1 MTIPPSDRLTAGER
15 LDRLRLIRTQNV
27 GPVTFRQLLDR
38 YGSATD
44 ALNALPDLSRR
55 GGRRATLKPC
65 SASAAQREVDAMQS
79 LGGSHL
85 IYGDPGFPD
94 ALAAISD
101 APPVLCIFGNPDL
114 LNRPIIAIVGAR
126 NASTNGRRFAERL
139 SRDLGAA
146 ELIVVSGMARG
157 IDTAAHTGA
166 LATGTIAVLAGG
178 PDVIYPRE
186 NADLY
191 ESIREHGLIVSEL
204 QPGVEPLA
212 RHFPRRNRIISGLA
226 LGVIVVEAAARSG
239 SLITARLAAE
249 QGREVF
255 AVPGSPLDP
264 RAKGPNKLI
273 RDGAILLESA
283 EDVMEVLPSL
293 RRIGMGEDRESGY
306 RKSSHS
312 TAPPDETVLAQARA
326 AVTENLAPTPVRI
339 DDLVRDSIYPI
350 DILSL
355 VLLEMELAGIVER
368 HPGGAVSL
376 LSGAGND

>member
-1 MTIPPSDRLTAGER
+1 MSAPSLSGNCWSDTAPP
-15 LDRLRLIRTQNV
+15 V
-27 GPVTFRQLLDR
+27 
-38 YGSATD
+38 
-44 ALNALPDLSRR
+44 SRS
-55 GGRRATLKPC
+55 KPC
-65 SASAAQREVDAMQS
+65 R
-79 LGGSHL
+79 
-85 IYGDPGFPD
+85 ICPG
-94 ALAAISD
+94 AVV
-101 APPVLCIFGNPDL
+101 PPVLCILGSPDL

-139 SRDLGAA
+139 SHDLGAA

-186 NADLY
+186 NTELY
-191 ESIREHGLIVSEL
+191 DSIREHGLIVSEL

-273 RDGAILLESA
+273 RDGAILLESV
-283 EDVMEVLPSL
+283 EDVLEVLPSL
-293 RRIGMGEDRESGY
+293 RRIDMGEDREPGY
-306 RKSSHS
+306 RPPSHD
-312 TAPPDETVLAQARA
+312 TATVDETMLAKARA
-326 AVTENLAPTPVRI
+326 VIRENLAPTPIRI
-339 DDLVRDSIYPI
+339 DDLVRDSIYSI

-355 VLLEMELAGIVER
+355 VLLELELASIVER

-376 LSGAGND
+376 LSDVGND

>member
-1 MTIPPSDRLTAGER
+1 MIMSSSDGQTAAER

-27 GPVTFRQLLDR
+27 GPVTFRQLLER
-38 YGSATD
+38 YGSASV
-44 ALNALPDLSRR
+44 ALKALPDLSRR
-55 GGRRATLKPC
+55 GGRRAALKPC
-65 SASAAQREVDAMQS
+65 SASVAQREVDEMQS

-85 IYGDPGFPD
+85 IYGDPGFPG

-101 APPVLCIFGNPDL
+101 APPVLCILGSPDL

-139 SRDLGAA
+139 SHDLGAA

-186 NADLY
+186 NTELY
-191 ESIREHGLIVSEL
+191 DSIREHGLIVSEL

-273 RDGAILLESA
+273 RDGAILLESV
-283 EDVMEVLPSL
+283 EDVLEVLPSL
-293 RRIGMGEDRESGY
+293 RRIDMGEDREPGY
-306 RKSSHS
+306 RPPSHD
-312 TAPPDETVLAQARA
+312 TATVDETMLAKARA
-326 AVTENLAPTPVRI
+326 VIRENLAPTPIRI
-339 DDLVRDSIYPI
+339 DDLVRDSIYSI

-355 VLLEMELAGIVER
+355 VLLELELASIVER

-376 LSGAGND
+376 LSDVGND

>member
-1 MTIPPSDRLTAGER
+1 
-15 LDRLRLIRTQNV
+15 
-27 GPVTFRQLLDR
+27 
-38 YGSATD
+38 
-44 ALNALPDLSRR
+44 
-55 GGRRATLKPC
+55 
-65 SASAAQREVDAMQS
+65 
-79 LGGSHL
+79 
-85 IYGDPGFPD
+85 
-94 ALAAISD
+94 
-101 APPVLCIFGNPDL
+101 L

-139 SRDLGAA
+139 SHDLGAA

-186 NADLY
+186 NTELY
-191 ESIREHGLIVSEL
+191 DSIREHGLIVSEL

-273 RDGAILLESA
+273 RDGAILLESV
-283 EDVMEVLPSL
+283 EDVLEVLPSL
-293 RRIGMGEDRESGY
+293 RRIDMGEDREPGY
-306 RKSSHS
+306 RPPSHD
-312 TAPPDETVLAQARA
+312 TATVDETMLAKARA
-326 AVTENLAPTPVRI
+326 VIRENLAPTPIRI
-339 DDLVRDSIYPI
+339 DDLVRDSIYSI

-355 VLLEMELAGIVER
+355 VLLELELASIVER

-376 LSGAGND
+376 LSDVGND